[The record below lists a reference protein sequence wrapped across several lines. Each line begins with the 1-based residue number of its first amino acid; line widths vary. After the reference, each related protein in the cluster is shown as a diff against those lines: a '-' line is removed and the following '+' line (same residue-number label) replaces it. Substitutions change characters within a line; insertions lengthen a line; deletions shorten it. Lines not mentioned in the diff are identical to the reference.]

1 MPDTRPG
8 ITFDAEG
15 VCSACRHYEN
25 RKNVDWDAR
34 FKEFEA
40 YCDKYRGMNGPGG
53 YDCAVAVSGG
63 KDSHFQV
70 WMLKEVMHMNPILFS
85 VEDNFP
91 MTQAGIHNLKN
102 ISEEFGCTIISCKPN
117 IKVQKTLMRKFF
129 EKYGK
134 PTWYVD
140 RLIYTFPLHM
150 AAKFNTPML
159 CYGENVSFEYGGNA
173 DKETYSAMGQIENG
187 VAVGMP
193 MEELLGDGVTEK
205 DLSLTLA
212 PSAEERAKLDPF
224 YMSYFVPWNSYKN
237 YQIAK
242 AHGFHDLT
250 HEWDRTHHAEN
261 FDQIDSRAY
270 LVHSWLKYPKFG
282 HAAATDYTARYI
294 RYGMMTREEAIPII
308 KERDGKLDPLCV
320 RDFCEF
326 CGYTE
331 HDIFGNQ
338 APFYFDLSC
347 KDLYQTLSLG
357 ATCHIFSKKLFTFPM
372 LLLKEME
379 RVGVTAIN
387 WATSAFHFVASSGAL
402 SKCAPPTLRKAAL
415 GGEALQARYVNA
427 WKAAIPGLEVV
438 NMYGPTETTVDCA
451 AFHLTRDYRDDEA
464 IPIGKA
470 CRNMQI
476 ILLDKDGKSVPDG
489 EAGEICVRGSGLA
502 SGYFGNWE
510 KDDECFIQNPTTVF
524 PHILYRTGDIAVK
537 KDDGLLYFLSRQ
549 DGQIKHMGY
558 RIELGEIETALHS
571 VDGIAAAA
579 CLFDRSRDRIL
590 CIYEGEPDA
599 AALAR
604 AMRRLVPKYML
615 PNIYEKLD
623 ALPMNANGKI
633 DRVKLKE
640 QFIHA
645 ED

>member
-1 MPDTRPG
+1 MRYCKKCTMPDTRPG

-15 VCSACRHYEN
+15 VCSACRHYES

-212 PSAEERAKLDPF
+212 PSAEERAKLVLHELLCALEQLQELPDRQGPRLPRPDP
-224 YMSYFVPWNSYKN
+224 
-237 YQIAK
+237 
-242 AHGFHDLT
+242 
-250 HEWDRTHHAEN
+250 
-261 FDQIDSRAY
+261 
-270 LVHSWLKYPKFG
+270 
-282 HAAATDYTARYI
+282 
-294 RYGMMTREEAIPII
+294 
-308 KERDGKLDPLCV
+308 
-320 RDFCEF
+320 
-326 CGYTE
+326 
-331 HDIFGNQ
+331 
-338 APFYFDLSC
+338 
-347 KDLYQTLSLG
+347 
-357 ATCHIFSKKLFTFPM
+357 
-372 LLLKEME
+372 
-379 RVGVTAIN
+379 RVGP
-387 WATSAFHFVASSGAL
+387 H
-402 SKCAPPTLRKAAL
+402 PPR
-415 GGEALQARYVNA
+415 R
-427 WKAAIPGLEVV
+427 
-438 NMYGPTETTVDCA
+438 
-451 AFHLTRDYRDDEA
+451 
-464 IPIGKA
+464 
-470 CRNMQI
+470 
-476 ILLDKDGKSVPDG
+476 
-489 EAGEICVRGSGLA
+489 
-502 SGYFGNWE
+502 
-510 KDDECFIQNPTTVF
+510 
-524 PHILYRTGDIAVK
+524 
-537 KDDGLLYFLSRQ
+537 
-549 DGQIKHMGY
+549 
-558 RIELGEIETALHS
+558 EL
-571 VDGIAAAA
+571 
-579 CLFDRSRDRIL
+579 
-590 CIYEGEPDA
+590 
-599 AALAR
+599 
-604 AMRRLVPKYML
+604 
-615 PNIYEKLD
+615 
-623 ALPMNANGKI
+623 
-633 DRVKLKE
+633 
-640 QFIHA
+640 
-645 ED
+645 

>member
-1 MPDTRPG
+1 MRYCKKCTMPDTRPG
-8 ITFDAEG
+8 ITFDSEG

-34 FKEFEA
+34 FKEFEV
-40 YCDKYRGMNGPGG
+40 YCNKYRGMNGPGG

-117 IKVQKTLMRKFF
+117 IRAQKVLMRKFF

-159 CYGENVSFEYGGNA
+159 CYGENVSFEYGGCS
-173 DKETYSAMGQIENG
+173 DKETYSAMDQIENG
-187 VAVGMP
+187 VAVGFP
-193 MEELLGDGVTEK
+193 MEELVGDGVTEN

-242 AHGFHDLT
+242 EHGFHDLT

-308 KERDGKLDPLCV
+308 KARDGKLDPLCV
-320 RDFCEF
+320 RDFCDF

-331 HDIFGNQ
+331 SEFW
-338 APFYFDLSC
+338 
-347 KDLYQTLSLG
+347 
-357 ATCHIFSKKLFTFPM
+357 
-372 LLLKEME
+372 
-379 RVGVTAIN
+379 AI
-387 WATSAFHFVASSGAL
+387 
-402 SKCAPPTLRKAAL
+402 
-415 GGEALQARYVNA
+415 
-427 WKAAIPGLEVV
+427 
-438 NMYGPTETTVDCA
+438 
-451 AFHLTRDYRDDEA
+451 
-464 IPIGKA
+464 
-470 CRNMQI
+470 
-476 ILLDKDGKSVPDG
+476 LDKFYNRDLFEKNEYG
-489 EAGEICVRGSGLA
+489 EWQLKHPI
-502 SGYFGNWE
+502 WE
-510 KDDECFIQNPTTVF
+510 ENK
-524 PHILYRTGDIAVK
+524 
-537 KDDGLLYFLSRQ
+537 
-549 DGQIKHMGY
+549 
-558 RIELGEIETALHS
+558 
-571 VDGIAAAA
+571 
-579 CLFDRSRDRIL
+579 
-590 CIYEGEPDA
+590 
-599 AALAR
+599 
-604 AMRRLVPKYML
+604 
-615 PNIYEKLD
+615 
-623 ALPMNANGKI
+623 
-633 DRVKLKE
+633 
-640 QFIHA
+640 
-645 ED
+645 

>member
-1 MPDTRPG
+1 MRYCKKCTMPDTRPG

-15 VCSACRHYEN
+15 VCSACRHYEA

-117 IKVQKTLMRKFF
+117 IKVQKTLMRK
-129 EKYGK
+129 
-134 PTWYVD
+134 
-140 RLIYTFPLHM
+140 
-150 AAKFNTPML
+150 
-159 CYGENVSFEYGGNA
+159 CFEYGGNA

-250 HEWDRTHHAEN
+250 HEWDRTHHAED

-331 HDIFGNQ
+331 TEFW
-338 APFYFDLSC
+338 
-347 KDLYQTLSLG
+347 
-357 ATCHIFSKKLFTFPM
+357 
-372 LLLKEME
+372 
-379 RVGVTAIN
+379 AI
-387 WATSAFHFVASSGAL
+387 
-402 SKCAPPTLRKAAL
+402 
-415 GGEALQARYVNA
+415 
-427 WKAAIPGLEVV
+427 
-438 NMYGPTETTVDCA
+438 
-451 AFHLTRDYRDDEA
+451 
-464 IPIGKA
+464 
-470 CRNMQI
+470 
-476 ILLDKDGKSVPDG
+476 LDKFYNRDLFEKNEYG
-489 EAGEICVRGSGLA
+489 EWQLKHPI
-502 SGYFGNWE
+502 WE
-510 KDDECFIQNPTTVF
+510 ENK
-524 PHILYRTGDIAVK
+524 
-537 KDDGLLYFLSRQ
+537 
-549 DGQIKHMGY
+549 
-558 RIELGEIETALHS
+558 
-571 VDGIAAAA
+571 
-579 CLFDRSRDRIL
+579 
-590 CIYEGEPDA
+590 
-599 AALAR
+599 
-604 AMRRLVPKYML
+604 
-615 PNIYEKLD
+615 
-623 ALPMNANGKI
+623 
-633 DRVKLKE
+633 
-640 QFIHA
+640 
-645 ED
+645 